1 MRRQQLPWVLASVP
15 LCEDAEMSEEREKKD
30 DSQPD
35 TGLPR
40 VQDRRQVRAGEGGG
54 GRARQRGEAVS
65 PGRLWP
71 GDALARG

>member
-1 MRRQQLPWVLASVP
+1 
-15 LCEDAEMSEEREKKD
+15 MSEEREKKD

-54 GRARQRGEAVS
+54 GRARQRGEAVR

>member
-1 MRRQQLPWVLASVP
+1 
-15 LCEDAEMSEEREKKD
+15 MSEEREKKD

-54 GRARQRGEAVS
+54 GRARQRGEAVTRKS
-65 PGRLWP
+65 LE
-71 GDALARG
+71 AI